1 MQPRQVD
8 EQQGTQS
15 RTHLFGHCSELTR
28 DRLALRLSRGGRS
41 SRVQP
46 IPGPEA
52 CPRCP
57 QREGGDRAGV
67 GSYQPTPKRLTLGF
81 VKSGSWGTDYPACY
95 QCDTFQNQPKAFLS
109 DRAMASSS
117 VPGLSHGRHRPRAA
131 FPSFSPA
138 PPYSKLQQALKKV
151 NCWLDRSKDRY
162 RQLKSIN
169 KHVRNLSLE
178 THLHRENWS

>member
-1 MQPRQVD
+1 MLNC
-8 EQQGTQS
+8 T
-15 RTHLFGHCSELTR
+15 
-28 DRLALRLSRGGRS
+28 SRGGQTEYHTALSLKASLENSYLIYLTHKSHIQCDSPGREPPSLFPSEYAIRMLLTQHLPLHFLEPLLVEHCYES
-41 SRVQP
+41 SC
-46 IPGPEA
+46 I
-52 CPRCP
+52 CL
-57 QREGGDRAGV
+57 
-67 GSYQPTPKRLTLGF
+67 S
-81 VKSGSWGTDYPACY
+81 ACY
-95 QCDTFQNQPKAFLS
+95 QCDAFQSQPKAFLP
-109 DRAMASSS
+109 DRAVASSG

-178 THLHRENWS
+178 THLHRTGHN